1 MEPHRVRR
9 AETVHDLHLVHN
21 SVHQCLAQGSQAAS
35 MSAHDT
41 EFAGGDT
48 WKPEPAPRMSLCTDL
63 VYAFDGHILHGL
75 FLPPFVDLW

>member
-1 MEPHRVRR
+1 
-9 AETVHDLHLVHN
+9 
-21 SVHQCLAQGSQAAS
+21 